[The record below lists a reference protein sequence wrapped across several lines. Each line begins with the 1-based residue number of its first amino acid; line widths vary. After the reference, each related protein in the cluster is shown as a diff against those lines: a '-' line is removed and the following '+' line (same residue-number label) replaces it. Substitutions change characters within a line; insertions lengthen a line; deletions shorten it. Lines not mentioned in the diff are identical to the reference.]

1 MTDFDAKLTLLH
13 KKFHSLELGI
23 ISDILTSLEGNVDQ
37 AGELLASMIP
47 TEAPPVETRRDESD
61 EGKFSKKKLFCIV
74 KLRYFLA
81 INYLYTFSFSL
92 S

>member
-13 KKFHSLELGI
+13 KKFHSLELGL

-47 TEAPPVETRRDESD
+47 TEVPTTQVEHRRDESD
-61 EGKFSKKKLFCIV
+61 EGKVL
-74 KLRYFLA
+74 
-81 INYLYTFSFSL
+81 
-92 S
+92 